1 MKTSLNLK
9 AVALAISISLG
20 SSMLPTPVSAQ
31 AGGEWQPV
39 SSEQLVKLPINFIP
53 QTVENDFMESA
64 LADDMAE
71 NRELSQLKKQTLSDL
86 QTALETATDEQHIIE
101 LNHQFLMEK
110 SAYLDIMQSYLA
122 LRDRELRTRQTI
134 YTDLLARIQREGS
147 ARNNPQQVQLMER
160 QQQSRE
166 RLATSMEDID
176 SLLSQ
181 THVGQDSPYSE
192 DYNRNLGEL
201 QKLQAAINNHPAN
214 AEPMID
220 GQVMTQEQFVRG
232 LVASIDGQLA
242 VLEQEQEM
250 MSLMARLVALDA
262 QALEYELTFAANGGD
277 ATRSPNSLA
286 DAVDYFIN

>member
-1 MKTSLNLK
+1 MKTPLNLK

-20 SSMLPTPVSAQ
+20 SSMLPAPVSAQ
-31 AGGEWQPV
+31 TGGEWQPV

-86 QTALETATDEQHIIE
+86 QAALETATDEQHIE
-101 LNHQFLMEK
+101 LEHQFLMEK
-110 SAYLDIMQSYLA
+110 SAYLDLMQSHQA
-122 LRDRELRTRQTI
+122 LRGRELRTRQAI

-160 QQQSRE
+160 QQQARE

-181 THVGQDSPYSE
+181 TDSPYAE
-192 DYNRNLGEL
+192 DYNRNLGQL

>member
-181 THVGQDSPYSE
+181 THVGQDSPYAE
-192 DYNRNLGEL
+192 DYNRNLGQL

>member
-1 MKTSLNLK
+1 MKTPLNLK

-20 SSMLPTPVSAQ
+20 SSMLPAPVSAQ
-31 AGGEWQPV
+31 TGGEWQPV

-71 NRELSQLKKQTLSDL
+71 NRELSQFKKQTLSDL
-86 QTALETATDEQHIIE
+86 QAALETATDEQHIE
-101 LNHQFLMEK
+101 LEHQFLMEK
-110 SAYLDIMQSYLA
+110 SAYLDLMQSHQA
-122 LRDRELRTRQTI
+122 LRGRELRTRQAI

-160 QQQSRE
+160 QQQARE

-181 THVGQDSPYSE
+181 THVGQDSPYAE
-192 DYNRNLGEL
+192 DYNRNLGQL

-250 MSLMARLVALDA
+250 LSLMARLVALDA

-277 ATRSPNSLA
+277 SATQSPNSLA

>member
-1 MKTSLNLK
+1 MKTHLK

-20 SSMLPTPVSAQ
+20 SSMLPAPASAQ

-86 QTALETATDEQHIIE
+86 QAALETATDEQHIIE

-110 SAYLDIMQSYLA
+110 SVYLDLMEEQTV
-122 LRDRELRTRQTI
+122 LRDRELRTRQAI

-147 ARNNPQQVQLMER
+147 AGNNPQQVQLVE
-160 QQQSRE
+160 QQLQARE
-166 RLATSMEDID
+166 RLTASMGEGDID
-176 SLLSQ
+176 TLLSQ
-181 THVGQDSPYSE
+181 SHVGQNSPYAE
-192 DYNRNLGEL
+192 DYNRNLGQL

-214 AEPMID
+214 AEPMVD
-220 GQVMTQEQFVRG
+220 GKAMTQEQFVRG
-232 LVASIDGQLA
+232 LVTSIDGQIA
-242 VLEQEQEM
+242 VLDQEQEM
-250 MSLMARLVALDA
+250 LSLMARLVALDA

-277 ATRSPNSLA
+277 ATQSPNSLA